1 MTQLQNRRRILQFG
15 GAAGAMAAGL
25 VWPGAAFG
33 KAKKAKGEAEMA
45 ITPDQALE
53 RLRIGNADFAKGH
66 PDRPNL
72 SHQRVA
78 QLATSQKPIAVIV
91 TCSDSRVA
99 PELVFG
105 VGLGEVFVLR
115 DAGNTIDDVMTGSI
129 EYAVA
134 ELGAPLIVVMGHERC
149 GAVKAAIEAQ
159 RDHTPLPGH
168 IHFATDPIWPAIPTW
183 PVADIVDET
192 VRENVRRMVRQ
203 LRSAEPILP
212 KALAEGRLKIIGAR
226 YDLDDGLV
234 DFTII

>member
-1 MTQLQNRRRILQFG
+1 MTHSHNRRRILQLS
-15 GAAGAMAAGL
+15 GAAGAVAAGL
-25 VWPGAAFG
+25 MLPGMAYA
-33 KAKKAKGEAEMA
+33 KAKPAKPAPA
-45 ITPDQALE
+45 AAVTPDQALE
-53 RLRIGNADFAKGH
+53 RLKKGNADFAKGH

-72 SHQRVA
+72 SHQRVTE
-78 QLATSQKPIAVIV
+78 LAKGQKPIAVIV

-149 GAVKAAIEAQ
+149 GAVKAAIEAK

-168 IHFATDPIWPAIPTW
+168 VHFATDPIWPAIPNE

-203 LRSAEPILP
+203 LRASEPILP
-212 KALAEGRLKIIGAR
+212 KAIAEGRLKIIGAR

-234 DFTII
+234 DFGLI